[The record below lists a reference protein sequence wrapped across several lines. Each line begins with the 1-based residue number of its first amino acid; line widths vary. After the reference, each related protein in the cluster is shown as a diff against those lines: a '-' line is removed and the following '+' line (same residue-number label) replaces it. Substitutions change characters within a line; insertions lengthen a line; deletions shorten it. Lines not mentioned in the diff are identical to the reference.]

1 MKNIESRRTG
11 SRSFLILFSVTLI
24 LLITLIGSTF
34 YTMYGVSKEN
44 LISLGQDNTSQ
55 FEREV
60 LEYFRDGMQIVEV
73 AAARLSLM
81 MRRGAGSG
89 ELHSYLVDETDITR
103 KMVNSRYQGLYGV
116 FQGEYLDGLNFVPG
130 KDYVPE
136 ERPWYKAAVGNGG
149 STVLVAPYRDEMT
162 KTDTISISRLLDDRK
177 SVVSMDL
184 SLEEIQKLAERVN
197 DDTIKSLLVLD
208 DQGQV
213 VVHRNP
219 GEVGKNYLQ
228 EGHTL
233 WGALAEK
240 LYATKDNAFEVTF
253 DREHY
258 MVYVKELEG
267 GWYVVTMTD
276 EERTFAALE
285 YIYNTSL
292 CILFLVFVAVG
303 VICIKVYH
311 RRLEAEGL
319 NAQLESVASIYI
331 SMHLIDVVGDTFS
344 EIRSS
349 RDVSM
354 FMGDRHQ
361 NARQSLSVIM
371 DLVTDDQ
378 SKNLVA
384 EFIDLDTLDE
394 RMGDAHT
401 ITQEFQEIKNGWCR
415 GRFVVVDRL
424 PDGTLHHVLWMVE
437 LIDEERRSR
446 ERLKYLSET
455 DLMTGT
461 RNRGSGE
468 HKIKEMLEYGEC
480 GMFCLLDADRF
491 KSINDTY
498 GHGVG
503 DQVII
508 EIAHCLKRAFRE
520 SDIVMRLGGDEFVAF
535 AIGIENETIARKII
549 GRFFDNIEKIQIPE
563 MGRQKVTVSMG
574 VVLYG
579 KEDDHSF
586 QEIYRRADRCTYRS
600 KKMEGNYVTFYSDEA
615 FKSAG
620 SGTSFD

>member
-1 MKNIESRRTG
+1 MKSRLGKRAG
-11 SRSFLILFSVTLI
+11 NKSFLFLFAVTLI

-44 LISLGQDNTSQ
+44 LIRVGQDDISQ
-55 FEREV
+55 WENEV
-60 LEYFRDGMQIVEV
+60 LEYFRDGMQIVDT
-73 AAARLSLM
+73 ASSRLSLLM
-81 MRRGAGSG
+81 SRGASQE
-89 ELHSYLVDETDITR
+89 ELHEYLVDETDITR
-103 KMVNSRYQGLYGV
+103 KMVNSRYQGLYGL
-116 FQGEYLDGLNFVPG
+116 FQGQYLDGLNFEPG
-130 KDYVPE
+130 ADFEPE
-136 ERPWYKAAVGNGG
+136 KRPWYREAVKSGG
-149 STVLVAPYRDEMT
+149 KTVLVAPYRDAMT
-162 KTDTISISRLLDDRK
+162 RVDTISISRLLDDRK
-177 SVVSMDL
+177 SVVSLDL
-184 SLEEIQKLAERVN
+184 SLDGIQKSAEQVK
-197 DDTIKSLLVLD
+197 DETIKSVLVLD
-208 DQGQV
+208 SQGQV
-213 VVHRNP
+213 VAHRDP
-219 GEVGKNYLQ
+219 GEVGKNYLE

-240 LYATKDNAFEVTF
+240 LFGTEENAFELTF

-258 MVYVKELEG
+258 MVFVKRLEG
-267 GWYVVTMTD
+267 GWYIVTMTD

-303 VICIKVYH
+303 IICIKVYH
-311 RRLEAEGL
+311 RRIEAEGL

-344 EIRSS
+344 EIRST
-349 RDVSM
+349 REVSM
-354 FMGDRHQ
+354 FMGDMHQ

-378 SKNLVA
+378 SKALVA
-384 EFIDLDTLDE
+384 EFIDLDTLDGRLGE
-394 RMGDAHT
+394 AHT
-401 ITQEFQEIKNGWCR
+401 ITQEFLETKNGWCR

-468 HKIKEMLEYGEC
+468 NKIKEMLEYGEC
-480 GMFCLLDADRF
+480 GMFCLLDADYF

-498 GHGVG
+498 GHSVG

-508 EIAHCLKRAFRE
+508 EIAHSLKRAFRE

-549 GRFFDNIEKIQIPE
+549 SRFFDNIDQIRIPE
-563 MGRQKVTVSMG
+563 MGHHRVTVSMG

-579 KEDDHSF
+579 REDDYSF
-586 QEIYRRADRCTYRS
+586 QEIYKRADRCTYRS
-600 KKMEGNYVTFYSDEA
+600 KKMEGNYVTFYTEKD
-615 FKSAG
+615 G
-620 SGTSFD
+620 G